1 MSDFQRGWI
10 AAAALIAGAA
20 GGPCFA
26 QTSTP
31 SPAPMSKADADAAV
45 MAYYPAKARAAGIEG
60 KAVLKC
66 GLSDRARLE
75 NCSLMSEQPASY
87 GFGAAALALSQ
98 LSQDNPDVPARPR
111 PNGQEVTFKFTL
123 KPPGISPN
131 TLVPTHFRTDPA
143 WTRRPSGSEFYA
155 AYPRRAKVREIGGH
169 STIHCIVTADA
180 EMSAC
185 SVIDES
191 PPGYNFGAAALSL
204 SKLFRMILPV
214 LDGEMQAGSQVQIP
228 MTWVPGVD

>member
-1 MSDFQRGWI
+1 
-10 AAAALIAGAA
+10 
-20 GGPCFA
+20 
-26 QTSTP
+26 
-31 SPAPMSKADADAAV
+31 MSKADADAAV

-75 NCSLMSEQPASY
+75 NCSILAEQPASY

-143 WTRRPSGSEFYA
+143 WIERPTGSEFYA
-155 AYPRRAKVREIGGH
+155 AYPRRAKVREIGGRA
-169 STIHCIVTADA
+169 TIRCVVNADGGL
-180 EMSAC
+180 SAC
-185 SVIDES
+185 RVLDES
-191 PPGYNFGAAALSL
+191 PPGYDFGVAALSVF
-204 SKLFRMILPV
+204 KLFRMKLEV
-214 LDGEMQAGSQVQIP
+214 LDGEMQAGAHVQIP
-228 MTWVPGVD
+228 MTWVPGAE